1 MSQSQSQTTTFYL
14 SVSAMFAALICILT
28 AFIFHI
34 PFGINGGYL
43 HFGDTLIYLA
53 ASLLPLPY
61 ALGAAAIGGMMAD
74 LLTAPVWIPATLL
87 IKMLLVLPFTSKEG
101 KIITRRNI
109 FAIFAGFFICVL
121 GYYLA
126 EVVMFGNMIALIP
139 ASIGNVIQATGSGLF
154 YLILGTALDQ
164 MNFKKRI

>member
-1 MSQSQSQTTTFYL
+1 
-14 SVSAMFAALICILT
+14 MFAALICILT

-61 ALGAAAIGGMMAD
+61 ALSAAAIGGVLAD
-74 LLTAPVWIPATLL
+74 LLTAPIWAPATFL
-87 IKMLLVLPFTSKEG
+87 IKMLLVLPFTSK
-101 KIITRRNI
+101 KDTIITKQNI
-109 FAIFAGFFICVL
+109 FATFVGFFICVL

-126 EVVMFGNMIALIP
+126 EVVMFGNVIALVP
-139 ASIGNVIQATGSGLF
+139 ASIGNVIQATGSGIF
-154 YLILGTALDQ
+154 YLILGTALDK